1 MKAVAVVERGAPARL
16 IELSKPE
23 PGPGQL
29 LVRMHAAGLNP
40 FDGKKASGRRGDLA
54 LPFVVGTDGA
64 GIVEA
69 VGPGVTKFS
78 VGERV
83 FGRLGDAVHG
93 TYAEYSVT
101 AEDGVVARIPD
112 EVDTA
117 VAAAIPV
124 AGLAALGLLHA
135 MALSPGDTLLI
146 VGATGGVGSFLVQ
159 LAAKAGL
166 DVIATARPELAAHVK
181 QLGARLTVDHTSTT
195 PVSQQLAAQGIDHLQ
210 AVADL
215 AGARELVDALADVIV
230 PGGTAGS
237 IAGGVDEEKLS
248 AWNITAFNFRRK
260 ATAAELEELGAMV
273 AQGELQVVIDRELT
287 LADAPEALHESTQN
301 HLHGKTVLRIDEA
314 TLPGDR

>member
-1 MKAVAVVERGAPARL
+1 MKAVAVLEQGTPPRL
-16 IELSKPE
+16 VDLPKPE
-23 PGPGQL
+23 PGPGKL
-29 LVRMHAAGLNP
+29 LVKMQVAGLNP
-40 FDGKKASGRRGDLA
+40 FDGKRASGRRGDLA
-54 LPFVVGTDGA
+54 LPFVAGTDGA

-78 VGERV
+78 VGDRV
-83 FGRLGDAVHG
+83 FGRLGDAAHG

-124 AGLAALGLLHA
+124 AGLAAFGLLRA
-135 MALSPGDTLLI
+135 MALSPGDNLLI

-166 DVIATARPELAAHVK
+166 DVIATARPELAARMQ

-195 PVSQQLAAQGIDHLQ
+195 RVAQQLAVQGIDHLQ

-215 AGARELVDALADVIV
+215 AGARELVEALADVIV

-237 IAGGVDEEKLS
+237 TAGGVDEEKLA
-248 AWNITAFNFRRK
+248 AWNITAFNFRRQ
-260 ATAAELEELGAMV
+260 ATAAELEQLGTMV
-273 AQGELQVVIDRELT
+273 ANGELRVVIDRELT
-287 LADAPEALHESTQN
+287 LADAPEALQESTRN
-301 HLHGKTVLRIDEA
+301 HLHGKTVLRIDAA
-314 TLPGDR
+314 TSLGDR

>member
-1 MKAVAVVERGAPARL
+1 MA
-16 IELSKPE
+16 
-23 PGPGQL
+23 
-29 LVRMHAAGLNP
+29 
-40 FDGKKASGRRGDLA
+40 
-54 LPFVVGTDGA
+54 GTDGA

-83 FGRLGDAVHG
+83 FGRLSDATHG
-93 TYAEYSVT
+93 TYAEYSVV
-101 AEDGVVARIPD
+101 AEDGVVARVPD
-112 EVDTA
+112 EVDMA

-124 AGLAALGLLHA
+124 AGLAALGLLRA
-135 MALSPGDTLLI
+135 LSLSPGDTLLI

-166 DVIATARPELAAHVK
+166 DVIATARPEFAAHMR

-195 PVSQQLAAQGIDHLQ
+195 PVAQQLAAQGIDHLQ

-237 IAGGVDEEKLS
+237 IAGGVDEEKLA

-260 ATAAELEELGAMV
+260 ATAVELEELGGMV
-273 AQGELQVVIDRELT
+273 ANGELQVVIDRELT
-287 LADAPEALHESTQN
+287 LADAPQALQESTHN
-301 HLHGKTVLRIDEA
+301 HLHGKTVLRIDADTPLGEK
-314 TLPGDR
+314 

>member
-1 MKAVAVVERGAPARL
+1 MKAVAVLEQGAPARL
-16 IELSKPE
+16 VDLPMPE
-23 PGPGQL
+23 PGPGKL
-29 LVRMHAAGLNP
+29 LVKMQVAGLNP
-40 FDGKKASGRRGDLA
+40 FDGKRASGRYGDLT
-54 LPFVVGTDGA
+54 LPFVAGTDGA

-78 VGERV
+78 LGERV
-83 FGRLGDAVHG
+83 FGRLGDAAHG

-124 AGLAALGLLHA
+124 AGLAAFGLLRA

-215 AGARELVDALADVIV
+215 AGARESVDALADVIV
-230 PGGTAGS
+230 PGGTAAS
-237 IAGGVDEEKLS
+237 IAGGVDEERLA
-248 AWNITAFNFRRK
+248 AWNITAFNYRRQ

-273 AQGELQVVIDRELT
+273 AKGELQVVIDRELT
-287 LADAPEALHESTQN
+287 LAEAPQALQESTQN
-301 HLHGKTVLRIDEA
+301 HLHGKTVLRIDADTPQGEK
-314 TLPGDR
+314 